1 MASSG
6 ILCKAFKSDFTVPL
20 GGRTSCTRGLRV
32 FVCEFSSLEE
42 CKRFYYI
49 TECMHMYVRYVR
61 RSLAAVGGRF
71 DG

>member
-32 FVCEFSSLEE
+32 FVCEFSSLQE

-49 TECMHMYVRYVR
+49 T
-61 RSLAAVGGRF
+61 
-71 DG
+71 